1 MKKTRKLTT
10 LLLAAVLLLACLPM
24 SVGAVSPLPEFK
36 VDGDVVSWDNS
47 FTRTDPYGQ
56 ERPYGFSEFEIS
68 GFEENSSWGFSKE
81 NLVDYREYCD
91 VRWALP
97 NIIDPTTGKTD
108 PYAGHISVNIQD
120 LIEYWSARSDKPYA
134 ARVYTITIQCGSDHW
149 NPVAQSTFNYDYQPR
164 SSGVHGVYFG
174 GDHCTATPK
183 LGKPGT
189 LMVVKA
195 ENRAGYTF
203 DHWQVDGGSVTLA
216 DPNSAETSF
225 KMPSEN
231 VTLTPIYQQT
241 GEKHTVTEYYKGSAF
256 KRDYFPGEKVN
267 LMVLES
273 DWDDDFD
280 HWEVIYGGIT
290 ISDAEDGF
298 WAHFTMPDNDV
309 AVLAVFEDDPPFTPE
324 EVEASVSFD
333 ANGGS
338 GSMETQSVKSG
349 EKFTFPVCTFTPP
362 AGKVFDFWSVAGK
375 KNSFFEPGDSM
386 EITADVTVKANWKD
400 APAEQKKN
408 PFVDVK
414 ESHDIYT
421 AVIWA
426 YYADP
431 QITNGMD
438 ATHFGPASTVTR
450 GQAVTFLWRAMGCP
464 EPTAK
469 TNPFTDVKET
479 DYFYRAVLWATEKG
493 VTLGTDGTHFTPDQT
508 CSTAHILT
516 FLYRTL
522 GIGADGWYAVAET
535 WAKSAGLMDGH
546 AVTVSPETDCPRA
559 DVVFFLHRALAK

>member
-1 MKKTRKLTT
+1 M
-10 LLLAAVLLLACLPM
+10 
-24 SVGAVSPLPEFK
+24 
-36 VDGDVVSWDNS
+36 
-47 FTRTDPYGQ
+47 
-56 ERPYGFSEFEIS
+56 IS
-68 GFEENSSWGFSKE
+68 
-81 NLVDYREYCD
+81 
-91 VRWALP
+91 
-97 NIIDPTTGKTD
+97 
-108 PYAGHISVNIQD
+108 
-120 LIEYWSARSDKPYA
+120 
-134 ARVYTITIQCGSDHW
+134 
-149 NPVAQSTFNYDYQPR
+149 
-164 SSGVHGVYFG
+164 
-174 GDHCTATPK
+174 
-183 LGKPGT
+183 
-189 LMVVKA
+189 
-195 ENRAGYTF
+195 
-203 DHWQVDGGSVTLA
+203 
-216 DPNSAETSF
+216 
-225 KMPSEN
+225 
-231 VTLTPIYQQT
+231 
-241 GEKHTVTEYYKGSAF
+241 
-256 KRDYFPGEKVN
+256 
-267 LMVLES
+267 
-273 DWDDDFD
+273 
-280 HWEVIYGGIT
+280 GGIT

-309 AVLAVFEDDPPFTPE
+309 AVLAVFEGDSPFTPE

-414 ESHDIYT
+414 ESDDFYT

-546 AVTVSPETDCPRA
+546 AVTVSPETNCPRA